1 MSTSATPAPDQ
12 LPVETTATTT
22 ATPDATNPLTF
33 EERQHA
39 RNLGIAYIVLAGISA
54 IVLTGHGG
62 TATFNLD
69 GDRSFGLPAQ
79 PLAWFVAA
87 SLAVVAGVQ
96 LWRGFGKWT
105 NVVLALSS
113 VLIFMSFLA
122 WAAAGREFSFIGM
135 LASAVTFSTPLVFGA
150 CAGIMCER
158 SGVVNIAI
166 EGLLLNGAFTSAFVG
181 SLASGWPGMGP
192 KSGFWIGVVAAMI
205 TSAMFAWLLAW
216 LAIRFKVDQVI
227 VGFFINFFVL
237 GLTSFLS
244 SRVLT
249 ENPDYNDTP
258 TLAAWNVPLLER
270 IPVLG
275 QILFQQTVFVYGAY
289 VLVAVFTWFLFR
301 SKWGLRTRAV
311 GEHPRAADTLGVNVL
326 RLRYRNVILA
336 GAIAGFGGSWWTAT
350 LGRFNENITN
360 GRGFI
365 ALAVVIV
372 GRWHP
377 VGALCAA
384 LLFGLF
390 DSVADKLSL
399 LNTGLPSE
407 FIKMTPYLMT
417 IVVVAGFVGRSRGP
431 KAAGQP
437 YESQ

>member
-1 MSTSATPAPDQ
+1 MSTQTP
-12 LPVETTATTT
+12 EGTTATT
-22 ATPDATNPLTF
+22 DATTTVTSVVQGGALTF
-33 EERQHA
+33 EERRHA
-39 RNLGIAYIVLAGISA
+39 RNLGIAYVVLAGITA
-54 IVLTGHGG
+54 IFLTRHEG

-69 GDRSFGLPAQ
+69 GGRSFGLPAQ
-79 PLAWFVAA
+79 GLGWFVAA
-87 SLAVVAGVQ
+87 SLAVVAGIQ
-96 LWRGFGKWT
+96 LWRGFGKYT
-105 NVVLALSS
+105 NVILAMAS
-113 VLIFMSFLA
+113 VLVFMSFLA
-122 WAAAGREFSFIGM
+122 WAAAGRGFSFIGM
-135 LASAVTFSTPLVFGA
+135 LASAVTFSTPLIFGA

-166 EGLLLNGAFTSAFVG
+166 EGLLLNGAFTSALVG
-181 SLASGWPGMGP
+181 SIAAGWPGLGD
-192 KSGFWIGVVAAMI
+192 KSGFWIGVLAAMI
-205 TSAMFAWLLAW
+205 TSALLAWLLAW

-249 ENPDYNDTP
+249 TNPDYNDTP
-258 TLAAWNVPLLER
+258 TLGAWKIPLLER

-289 VLVAVFTWFLFR
+289 LLVVVFTWFLFR

-311 GEHPRAADTLGVNVL
+311 GEHPRAADTLGINVL
-326 RLRYRNVILA
+326 RLRYRNVIIA
-336 GAIAGFGGSWWTAT
+336 GGIAGFGGAWWTAT

>member
-1 MSTSATPAPDQ
+1 
-12 LPVETTATTT
+12 
-22 ATPDATNPLTF
+22 
-33 EERQHA
+33 
-39 RNLGIAYIVLAGISA
+39 
-54 IVLTGHGG
+54 
-62 TATFNLD
+62 
-69 GDRSFGLPAQ
+69 
-79 PLAWFVAA
+79 
-87 SLAVVAGVQ
+87 
-96 LWRGFGKWT
+96 
-105 NVVLALSS
+105 
-113 VLIFMSFLA
+113 
-122 WAAAGREFSFIGM
+122 M
-135 LASAVTFSTPLVFGA
+135 LASAVTFSTPLIFGA

-166 EGLLLNGAFTSAFVG
+166 EGLLLSGAFTSALVG
-181 SLASGWPGMGP
+181 SIAASWPGLGDS
-192 KSGFWIGVVAAMI
+192 SGFWVGVLAAMI
-205 TSAMFAWLLAW
+205 ASALLAWLLAW

-258 TLAAWNVPLLER
+258 TLGAWKIPLLER
-270 IPVLG
+270 IPILG
-275 QILFQQTVFVYGAY
+275 QILFQQTVFVYSAML
-289 VLVAVFTWFLFR
+289 LVVVFTWFLFR

-311 GEHPRAADTLGVNVL
+311 GEHPRAADTLGINVL

-350 LGRFNENITN
+350 IGRFNENITN

-377 VGALCAA
+377 VGAISAA

>member
-1 MSTSATPAPDQ
+1 VSTSTPSSPEQ
-12 LPVETTATTT
+12 VPVETTATTT
-22 ATPDATNPLTF
+22 ATPDGAAITPMTF
-33 EERQHA
+33 EEKRHA
-39 RNLGIAYIVLAGISA
+39 RNLGIAYLVLAGITA
-54 IVLTGHGG
+54 IFLTGHSG

-69 GDRSFGLPAQ
+69 AGRSFGLPAQ

-96 LWRGFGKWT
+96 LWRGYGKWT
-105 NVVLALSS
+105 NVVLAMSS
-113 VLIFMSFLA
+113 LLVFMSFLA
-122 WAAAGREFSFIGM
+122 WAAAGRDFSFIGM
-135 LASAVTFSTPLVFGA
+135 LASAVTFSTPLIFGA

-181 SLASGWPGMGP
+181 SLASGWPGLGP
-192 KSGFWIGVVAAMI
+192 KSGFWIGVLAAMI
-205 TSAMFAWLLAW
+205 TSALFAWLLAW

-258 TLAAWNVPLLER
+258 TLGAWKIPLLER

-275 QILFQQTVFVYGAY
+275 QILFRQTVFVYGAY
-289 VLVAVFTWFLFR
+289 ALVVVFTWFLFR

-311 GEHPRAADTLGVNVL
+311 GEHPRAADTLGINVL
-326 RLRYRNVILA
+326 RLRYRNVIIA

-350 LGRFNENITN
+350 LGRF
-360 GRGFI
+360 
-365 ALAVVIV
+365 
-372 GRWHP
+372 
-377 VGALCAA
+377 
-384 LLFGLF
+384 
-390 DSVADKLSL
+390 
-399 LNTGLPSE
+399 
-407 FIKMTPYLMT
+407 
-417 IVVVAGFVGRSRGP
+417 GP

-437 YESQ
+437 CTSMPAATSGAG

>member
-1 MSTSATPAPDQ
+1 MSISESPAPDQ
-12 LPVETTATTT
+12 TPIETTATTT
-22 ATPDATNPLTF
+22 ATADASNPMTF
-33 EERQHA
+33 EERRHA
-39 RNLGIAYIVLAGISA
+39 RNLGISYVVLAGITA
-54 IVLTGHGG
+54 LFLTRHEG

-69 GDRSFGLPAQ
+69 AGRSFGLPAQ
-79 PLAWFVAA
+79 GLGWFVAA
-87 SLAVVAGVQ
+87 ALAVTAGIQ
-96 LWRGFGKWT
+96 LWRGYGKYT
-105 NVVLALSS
+105 NVVLAMASIL
-113 VLIFMSFLA
+113 VFMSFLS
-122 WAAAGREFSFIGM
+122 WAAAGRSFSFIGM
-135 LASAVTFSTPLVFGA
+135 LASAVTFSTPLIFGA

-166 EGLLLNGAFTSAFVG
+166 EGLLLSGAFTSALVG
-181 SLASGWPGMGP
+181 SIAAGWPGLGD
-192 KSGFWIGVVAAMI
+192 KSGFWVGVVAAMI
-205 TSAMFAWLLAW
+205 ASALLAWLLAW

-258 TLAAWNVPLLER
+258 TLGAWKIPLLER

-275 QILFQQTVFVYGAY
+275 QILFQQTVFVYGAM
-289 VLVAVFTWFLFR
+289 VLVVVFTWFLFR

-311 GEHPRAADTLGVNVL
+311 GEHPRAADTLGINVL

-350 LGRFNENITN
+350 IGRFNENITN

-377 VGALCAA
+377 VGALSAA

-431 KAAGQP
+431 RAAGQP

>member
-1 MSTSATPAPDQ
+1 
-12 LPVETTATTT
+12 
-22 ATPDATNPLTF
+22 
-33 EERQHA
+33 
-39 RNLGIAYIVLAGISA
+39 
-54 IVLTGHGG
+54 
-62 TATFNLD
+62 
-69 GDRSFGLPAQ
+69 
-79 PLAWFVAA
+79 
-87 SLAVVAGVQ
+87 
-96 LWRGFGKWT
+96 
-105 NVVLALSS
+105 
-113 VLIFMSFLA
+113 
-122 WAAAGREFSFIGM
+122 
-135 LASAVTFSTPLVFGA
+135 
-150 CAGIMCER
+150 MCER

-181 SLASGWPGMGP
+181 SIASGWPGMGP
-192 KSGFWIGVVAAMI
+192 KSGFWVGVLAAMI
-205 TSAMFAWLLAW
+205 TSALFAWLLAW

-258 TLAAWNVPLLER
+258 TLGAWKIPLLER

-275 QILFQQTVFVYGAY
+275 QILFQQTVFVYAAY
-289 VLVAVFTWFLFR
+289 LLVVVFTWFLFR
-301 SKWGLRTRAV
+301 TKWGLRTRAV

-336 GAIAGFGGSWWTAT
+336 GAIAGFGGAWWTAT

-377 VGALCAA
+377 VGALSAA

-407 FIKMTPYLMT
+407 FIKMTPYIMT

>member
-1 MSTSATPAPDQ
+1 MSTESTGS
-12 LPVETTATTT
+12 TAT
-22 ATPDATNPLTF
+22 PLTF
-33 EERQHA
+33 EERRHA
-39 RNLGIAYIVLAGISA
+39 RNIGIAYLVLAGLTA
-54 IVLTGHGG
+54 IFLTRHSG

-69 GDRSFGLPAQ
+69 AGRSFGLPAQ
-79 PLAWFVAA
+79 PLAWFVAS

-105 NVVLALSS
+105 NTVLAMASL
-113 VLIFMSFLA
+113 LIFMSFLA
-122 WAAAGREFSFIGM
+122 WAAAGRQFSFIGM
-135 LASAVTFSTPLVFGA
+135 LASAVTFSTPLIFGA

-158 SGVVNIAI
+158 SGIVNIAI
-166 EGLLLNGAFTSAFVG
+166 EGLLLNGAFTSALVG
-181 SLASGWPGMGP
+181 SVASGWPGMGP
-192 KSGFWIGVVAAMI
+192 KSGFWIGVLAAMI
-205 TSAMFAWLLAW
+205 TSALFAWLLAW

-258 TLAAWNVPLLER
+258 TLGAWKIPLLER

-275 QILFQQTVFVYGAY
+275 QILFRQTVFVYGAY
-289 VLVAVFTWFLFR
+289 VLVVVFTWFLFR
-301 SKWGLRTRAV
+301 TKWGLRTRAV

-326 RLRYRNVILA
+326 RLRYRNVIMA

-377 VGALCAA
+377 VGALSAA

-399 LNTGLPSE
+399 LNTGIPSE

>member
-1 MSTSATPAPDQ
+1 M
-12 LPVETTATTT
+12 TATV
-22 ATPDATNPLTF
+22 APSQHAGLPALSF
-33 EERQHA
+33 EDRRHA
-39 RNLGIAYIVLAGISA
+39 RNLGITYLVLASLA
-54 IVLTGHGG
+54 ALVLTRHEGI
-62 TATFNLD
+62 ATFNLD
-69 GDRSFGLPAQ
+69 AGRSFGLAAQ
-79 PLAWFVAA
+79 PLAWMAA
-87 SLAVVAGVQ
+87 GSLAVLGGVQ
-96 LWRGFGKWT
+96 LWRGFGRWT
-105 NVVLALSS
+105 NTVLALAS
-113 VLIFMSFLA
+113 ITMFMSFLA
-122 WAAAGREFSFIGM
+122 WAAAGREFSFVGM
-135 LASAVTFSTPLVFGA
+135 LASGVTFSTPLIFGA

-158 SGVVNIAI
+158 SGVINIAI
-166 EGLLLNGAFTSAFVG
+166 EGLLLNGAFTAALVG
-181 SLASGWPGMGP
+181 SVTS
-192 KSGFWIGVVAAMI
+192 FWTGVLAAMVV
-205 TSAMFAWLLAW
+205 SALLAWLLAW

-244 SRVLT
+244 SRVMA
-249 ENPDYNDTP
+249 EHPEYNDVP
-258 TLAAWNVPLLER
+258 TLKTWKIPLLER

-275 QILFQQTVFVYGAY
+275 QILFRQTVFVYVAY
-289 VLVAVFTWFLFR
+289 VVVAAFTWMLFR
-301 SKWGLRTRAV
+301 TRWGLRTRAA
-311 GEHPRAADTLGVNVL
+311 GEHPKAADTLGINVI

-336 GAIAGFGGSWWTAT
+336 GAIAGFGGAWWTAT
-350 LGRFNENITN
+350 VGRFNENITA
-360 GRGFI
+360 GKGFI

-417 IVVVAGFVGRSRGP
+417 IVVVCGFVGKSRAP